1 MITRKLAFGCNKK
14 ISNACILFNVCI
26 SLLNKTQQ
34 EVLIDK
40 NSGIY
45 SFEVE
50 QFLPVDINTAWKFF
64 SSPKNLEKITPP
76 FMKFDITSDRID
88 EIYEGQIITYKIR
101 SSAFARSNW
110 VTRITNLEERCSFT
124 DEQLFGPYKFWH
136 HRHEF
141 NEVDDGVFM
150 KDIVHYKLPFAIIT
164 PLIEPYVKKKLTQI
178 FKFRQ
183 EVCDKLFSETT
194 ITNSKI

>member
-1 MITRKLAFGCNKK
+1 MGTTGSRYPDSSKTFTTFAG
-14 ISNACILFNVCI
+14 
-26 SLLNKTQQ
+26 LLRAPG
-34 EVLIDK
+34 EV
-40 NSGIY
+40 S
-45 SFEVE
+45 
-50 QFLPVDINTAWKFF
+50 
-64 SSPKNLEKITPP
+64 
-76 FMKFDITSDRID
+76 
-88 EIYEGQIITYKIR
+88 R